1 MKENLLKNSSIGILK
16 IISAS
21 IIMLILTSLLVN
33 SLGKTTYG
41 IIALFTSLNQYIGL
55 FILAISGTIF
65 KFVSI
70 EYNKDNNLIET
81 NKYYSTSFFSLIF
94 IISLLF
100 LTTIMLSPY
109 IGDILNID
117 SYNEIK
123 KDFFILSIL
132 SFLLQSVVSVFIVSS
147 MIKHKFYLNDFANI
161 FSKIIQF
168 IFILVLLY
176 LIDDLNLITYGYS
189 LVLFSILYLFLSFLI
204 SKRTIPELEITF
216 KFFSFNHLK
225 DILSMGLKVILNNL
239 GILLYTSTDILII
252 SIFLGTAY
260 VTDYSLS
267 LQLALFIALIG
278 SVVSRLFD
286 PEISSQI
293 AKRKFK
299 FLSSYIVMNSKI
311 YFMFVGLFFI
321 LITSLSKEVLLLWLG
336 EDFIDIY
343 KYVIL
348 LAIYQL
354 LHQSTVLFF
363 KYFTLV
369 NKLTIP
375 LITTLVG
382 GILNVILSVIIV
394 KFTDLGITGIII
406 VTILT
411 VFLKTVIFNSYYTCH
426 LLGIDFSKLMI
437 MYFKLFIFIVTFALI
452 GYITVEFFCN
462 SSYFLTILYIMTMT
476 ICYTVLS
483 YILLFNKK
491 EKISFLHMTKLYK
504 GFKNYA

>member
-1 MKENLLKNSSIGILK
+1 LKENLLKNSSIGILK

-299 FLSSYIVMNSKI
+299 EIELTPKYLEVIKKVQHDIEIVSEPFKNIVDELNLSYDEFFSILEELKEAGVMRRFASILNHRKAGFNANAMVVWDIDEKQGEKIGKNAAEFSAVSHCYLRPKYPNWPFNLFTMIHGKTKEETDGKIAEIANEISHRSKMHLYSSREFKKVRIV
-311 YFMFVGLFFI
+311 Y
-321 LITSLSKEVLLLWLG
+321 
-336 EDFIDIY
+336 FID
-343 KYVIL
+343 
-348 LAIYQL
+348 
-354 LHQSTVLFF
+354 S
-363 KYFTLV
+363 FTEWE
-369 NKLTIP
+369 
-375 LITTLVG
+375 
-382 GILNVILSVIIV
+382 
-394 KFTDLGITGIII
+394 
-406 VTILT
+406 
-411 VFLKTVIFNSYYTCH
+411 NS
-426 LLGIDFSKLMI
+426 IK
-437 MYFKLFIFIVTFALI
+437 V
-452 GYITVEFFCN
+452 
-462 SSYFLTILYIMTMT
+462 
-476 ICYTVLS
+476 
-483 YILLFNKK
+483 
-491 EKISFLHMTKLYK
+491 
-504 GFKNYA
+504 